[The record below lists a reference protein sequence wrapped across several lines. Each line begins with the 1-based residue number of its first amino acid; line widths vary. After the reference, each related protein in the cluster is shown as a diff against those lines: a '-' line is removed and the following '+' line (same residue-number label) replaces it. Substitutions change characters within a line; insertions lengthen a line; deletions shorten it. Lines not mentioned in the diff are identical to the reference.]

1 MFNMTFPCTTT
12 MGATDPARCLTHHPP
27 YPHHPSIHWR
37 QSLNYQY
44 RLCSFPSPPRF
55 TKPCDIEDT
64 DRPFC
69 YTRIKEAG
77 ISFKTSFFC
86 LFWNLLFTQRGM
98 CSFIICF
105 PLSCLECCSYH
116 IIFNFWS
123 KQHRDCLQD
132 GNEFGDGN
140 QNWGYCQVLL
150 WHFCFRAFTEQYFW
164 LRSIGR
170 LKKASGNNWDKQ

>member
-77 ISFKTSFFC
+77 ISFKTFFLC
-86 LFWNLLFTQRGM
+86 LFWNLLFTQRV
-98 CSFIICF
+98 CALLSFAF
-105 PLSCLECCSYH
+105 LYLVWNAVH
-116 IIFNFWS
+116 IILFSISEASNIEIACRMVMNLEMETRIGDIVRYCSGTFVHLPAS
-123 KQHRDCLQD
+123 I
-132 GNEFGDGN
+132 FG
-140 QNWGYCQVLL
+140 
-150 WHFCFRAFTEQYFW
+150 
-164 LRSIGR
+164 
-170 LKKASGNNWDKQ
+170 